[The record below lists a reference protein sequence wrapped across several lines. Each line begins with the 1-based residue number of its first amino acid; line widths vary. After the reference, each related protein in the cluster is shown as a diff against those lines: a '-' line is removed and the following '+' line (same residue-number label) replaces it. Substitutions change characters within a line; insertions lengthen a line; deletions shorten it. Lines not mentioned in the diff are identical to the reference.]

1 MSTQVCRSDVSYRH
15 KSIHHS
21 SNSQNSVYQ
30 SDKAFPFY
38 LIFLSITKKHNY
50 LFITK
55 SLFDLLYASTDTYHR
70 SYISPINKKIPFPL
84 VTPDRKGE
92 TQTNN
97 NIKQNYHDSH
107 QNNPAFLT
115 SSKSLLVRKK
125 ALNEFNV
132 YFIRSFSS
140 ASKQN
145 RERRKIRKVLSV
157 NSKKYSSRT
166 YFFRQFLISVT
177 I

>member
-1 MSTQVCRSDVSYRH
+1 MLFYQY
-15 KSIHHS
+15 KNIHLYGD
-21 SNSQNSVYQ
+21 SQNSVYQ

-97 NIKQNYHDSH
+97 NI
-107 QNNPAFLT
+107 
-115 SSKSLLVRKK
+115 RK
-125 ALNEFNV
+125 
-132 YFIRSFSS
+132 
-140 ASKQN
+140 
-145 RERRKIRKVLSV
+145 
-157 NSKKYSSRT
+157 
-166 YFFRQFLISVT
+166 LI
-177 I
+177 